1 MPSIEKILVANR
13 SEIAARVIR
22 TCRAMGI
29 ATVAVYADPDREA
42 PFVRAADE
50 AVGIGPPVSTSSFL
64 AIETM
69 LDVARRTGADAIHPG
84 YGFLA
89 ENADFAQ
96 ACAEAGI
103 VFIGPS
109 PEAIRR
115 MGSKIEAKR
124 IMEAAGVPVVPGF
137 TVAGLDAREIAARGR
152 KVGYPLLVKASAG
165 GGGRGMRLV
174 QDPAALAPALEAAR
188 REAKSAFG
196 DDTLLVERYVAA
208 PRHVEIQILGDTH
221 GTLLHCFERECS
233 VQRRHQ
239 KILEESP
246 SPALDDVGR
255 RRMCDAAVAAG
266 RAIAYHNAGTVEFV
280 VDASGAFYFLEVNT
294 RLQVEHPV
302 TEEVTGLDLVRLQIR
317 IAQGEP
323 LALRQE
329 DLVSRGHAIEARI
342 YAEDPRTDFLPSTGT
357 LLAWEEGRGPGIRWE
372 SGVETGSTVTTHYD
386 PMLAKVIAHAPTRA
400 EALARLRRALAAT
413 RVQGVRTN
421 VPILLDVLGHPEF
434 AAGRFD
440 THFIGT
446 HVVPGRERTPA
457 AIAADRVH
465 AVAAALWLQER
476 RRAEAPVLRG
486 LPSGWRNNPSEPQR
500 VSFRSGGEETIAVT
514 YRVRSPARIDLTVDD
529 ASHQASVLGW
539 DADHVAIVLDGIRR
553 ACRIASRDDVH
564 WVHSA
569 LGSSELHEVPRFP
582 RPASEEAH
590 GGCRAPMPG
599 RVLAVHCAP
608 GDRVTRGQV
617 LALLEAMKMEHE
629 VRAAD
634 DGVVREVPVEPGQQ
648 VDAGAVLVVVEA
660 QPEEASA

>member
-1 MPSIEKILVANR
+1 MRPIQKILIANR
-13 SEIAARVIR
+13 GEIAARVMR
-22 TCRAMGI
+22 TCGAMGI

-50 AVGIGPPVSTSSFL
+50 AVSIGPPVSTSSFL
-64 AIETM
+64 AIEAM

-84 YGFLA
+84 YGFLS

-96 ACAEAGI
+96 ACADAGV

-137 TVAGLDAREIAARGR
+137 TVAGLDDREVAERGR
-152 KVGYPLLVKASAG
+152 KMGYPLLVKASAG

-174 QDPAALAPALEAAR
+174 QDPAALGPALEAAR

-196 DDTLLVERYVAA
+196 DDTLLVERYVTA

-246 SPALDDVGR
+246 SPALDDARR
-255 RRMCDAAVAAG
+255 RRMCAAAVAAG

-280 VDASGAFYFLEVNT
+280 VDASGDFYFLEVNT

-302 TEEVTGLDLVRLQIR
+302 TEEVTGLDLVRLQILV
-317 IAQGEP
+317 AQGERLP
-323 LALRQE
+323 LRQE
-329 DLVSRGHAIEARI
+329 DVVVRGHAIEARV

-357 LLAWEEGRGPGIRWE
+357 LVVWEEGRGPGVRWE
-372 SGVETGSTVTTHYD
+372 SGVETGSSVSIHYD

-400 EALARLRRALAAT
+400 EALARLARALATT
-413 RVQGVRTN
+413 RVHGVRTN
-421 VPILLDVLGHPEF
+421 VPVLLDVLRHPEF

-440 THFIGT
+440 THFIAT
-446 HVVPGRERTPA
+446 HVVPSREPTA
-457 AIAADRVH
+457 AERDADRVH

-486 LPSGWRNNPSEPQR
+486 LPSGWRNNPSEPQT
-500 VSFRSGGEETIAVT
+500 VSFRSGEETIAVA
-514 YRVRSPARIDLTVDD
+514 YRVRTPARIDVTIDG
-529 ASHQASVLGW
+529 APHEASVLGW
-539 DADHVAIVLDGIRR
+539 GADHIAILLGGVRR
-553 ACRIASRDDVH
+553 ACQVATRDDVH
-564 WVHSA
+564 WVQSA

-582 RPASEEAH
+582 PPASEEVH
-590 GGCRAPMPG
+590 GGCVAPMPG
-599 RVLAVHCAP
+599 RVLAIRCAP

-617 LALLEAMKMEHE
+617 LAVLEAMKMEHE
-629 VRAAD
+629 VRVAE

-648 VDAGAVLVVVEA
+648 VNAGDVLVVVDTA
-660 QPEEASA
+660 QEEASA

>member
-1 MPSIEKILVANR
+1 MAHIEKILIANR
-13 SEIAARVIR
+13 GEIAARVIR

-50 AVGIGPPVSTSSFL
+50 AVSIGPPVSTSSFL
-64 AIETM
+64 AIEAM

-84 YGFLA
+84 YGFLS

-96 ACAEAGI
+96 ACADARV

-137 TVAGLDAREIAARGR
+137 AVAGLDDRRLAERAR

-174 QDPAALAPALEAAR
+174 QDPSALGAALEAAR

-196 DDTLLVERYVAA
+196 DDALLVERYLTA

-246 SPALDDVGR
+246 SPALDDARR
-255 RRMCDAAVAAG
+255 RRMCDAALAAG

-280 VDASGAFYFLEVNT
+280 VDASGDFYFLEVNT

-302 TEEVTGLDLVRLQIR
+302 TEEVTGLDLVRLQILV
-317 IAQGEP
+317 AQGEP
-323 LALRQE
+323 LPLRQE
-329 DLVSRGHAIEARI
+329 DLVLRGHAIEARV

-357 LLAWEEGRGPGIRWE
+357 LVVWEEGQAPGIRWE
-372 SGVETGSTVTTHYD
+372 SGVETGSEVGIHYD
-386 PMLAKVIAHAPTRA
+386 PMLAKVIAHGPSRA
-400 EALARLRRALAAT
+400 EALTRLARALATT
-413 RVQGVRTN
+413 RAHGVQTN
-421 VPILLDVLGHPEF
+421 IPVLLDVLRHPEF
-434 AAGRFD
+434 VAGRFD

-446 HVVPGRERTPA
+446 QVIPGREPTDEECE
-457 AIAADRVH
+457 ADRVH
-465 AVAAALWLQER
+465 AVAVALWLQER
-476 RRAEAPVLRG
+476 RRAEATVLRG
-486 LPSGWRNNPSEPQR
+486 LPSGWRNNPSQPQQ
-500 VSFRSGGEETIAVT
+500 VSFRSGDATIAVT
-514 YRVRSPARIDLTVDD
+514 YRVRAPARIEVTVDG
-529 ASHQASVLGW
+529 ASHEVSVLTWG
-539 DADHVAIVLDGIRR
+539 ADHVAILFDGVRR
-553 ACRIASRDDVH
+553 ACRIATRDDVC
-564 WVHSA
+564 WVQSV

-582 RPASEEAH
+582 PPASEEAH
-590 GGCRAPMPG
+590 GGCLAPMPG
-599 RVLAVHCAP
+599 RVLAIRCAP
-608 GDRVTRGQV
+608 GDRVVRGQV
-617 LALLEAMKMEHE
+617 LAVLEAMKMEHE
-629 VRAAD
+629 VRAPE
-634 DGVVREVPVEPGQQ
+634 DGVVRTVPVEPGQQ
-648 VDAGAVLVVVEA
+648 VNAGDVLVVVDA
-660 QPEEASA
+660 QQEEISA